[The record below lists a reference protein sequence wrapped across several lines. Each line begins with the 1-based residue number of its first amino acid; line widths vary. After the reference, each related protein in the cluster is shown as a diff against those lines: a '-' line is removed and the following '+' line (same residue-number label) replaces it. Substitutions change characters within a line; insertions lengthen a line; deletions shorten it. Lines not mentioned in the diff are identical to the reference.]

1 MSLEEKHL
9 SLFAREKRVRQLQL
23 LRHIANLDNADL
35 EKVVAT
41 FSIQWGL
48 RGSTVKKY
56 LEELE
61 IAGLVQVLGGP
72 PYSVRV
78 TEEGMK
84 VLEKKGT

>member
-1 MSLEEKHL
+1 
-9 SLFAREKRVRQLQL
+9 
-23 LRHIANLDNADL
+23 
-35 EKVVAT
+35 
-41 FSIQWGL
+41 L